1 MRRIVFLIF
10 VLITFLQV
18 IPAAYAFDQSDEIP
32 WLALRGE
39 ELIFARRYDDALTF
53 FKHVEEQYP
62 DSALGPFGQ
71 MAAYEVQMLE
81 NEDFHLENEFLATAK
96 RGEEI
101 SQRIMKQYHPD
112 DIDLFFC
119 GGVIGLEGFFKAR
132 KGQWWGAY
140 TRGNTAR
147 QIFTA
152 IRKQNPNFIDAT
164 FGLGM
169 YTYWRSVFTKEISF
183 LPFFADKRKEGIDVV
198 ERAAREGNLAREMA
212 RVNLGIIYFEEKRY
226 ADAVRVFQGFIDRY
240 PQNVILRNFL
250 GRIFLADKQYDRAL
264 EVFQKV
270 ATLDPSINK
279 AHYFIGTAIVLQGK
293 KERFAEAES
302 ELQGFL
308 AKTTDRLWRSYTLY
322 WLGMIKEK
330 QGDNE
335 KATGYYEEAFALNH
349 GLKNAQLKVRGL
361 GGGL

>member
-1 MRRIVFLIF
+1 MRRIVLLIF
-10 VLITFLQV
+10 ALIAFFQILPV
-18 IPAAYAFDQSDEIP
+18 ASAFDQDDEIP
-32 WLALRGE
+32 WLALQGQ

-62 DSALGPFGQ
+62 DAALGPFGL

-81 NEDFHLENEFLATAK
+81 REDFHLENEFLATAK

-101 SQRIMKQYHPD
+101 TRRIMQRYHPGD
-112 DIDLFFC
+112 VDLFFC
-119 GGVIGLEGFFKAR
+119 GGLIGLEGFFKAR

-140 TRGNTAR
+140 TRGNISR
-147 QIFTA
+147 QIFTS
-152 IRKQNPNFIDAT
+152 IRKQNPNFVDAT

-183 LPFFADKRKEGIDVV
+183 LPFFADKRKEGIEIV
-198 ERAAREGNLAREMA
+198 ERVAQEGNLAREMA
-212 RVNLGIIYFEEKRY
+212 HVNLGIIYFEEKRY
-226 ADAVRVFQGFIDRY
+226 ADAIRVFQEFVERY
-240 PQNVILRNFL
+240 PNNIILHNFL
-250 GRIFLADKQYDRAL
+250 GRIFLADKQYDRAIF
-264 EVFQKV
+264 EFQKV
-270 ATLDPSINK
+270 ATLDPSIAK
-279 AHYFIGTAIVLQGK
+279 AQYFIGTALVLQGK
-293 KERFAEAES
+293 KERFPEAET

-322 WLGMIKEK
+322 WLGTLKEK

-335 KATGYYEEAFALNH
+335 KAKDYYEKAFELNH
-349 GLKNAQLKVRGL
+349 GLKSAQLKLRGL